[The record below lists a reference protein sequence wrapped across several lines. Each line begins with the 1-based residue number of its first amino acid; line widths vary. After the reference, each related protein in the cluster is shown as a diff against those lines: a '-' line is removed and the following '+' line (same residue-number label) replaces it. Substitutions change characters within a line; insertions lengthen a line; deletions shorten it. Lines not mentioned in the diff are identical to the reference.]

1 MLAISLPEE
10 NGTNLCSMIK
20 LKGLYDEEQDF
31 INRKHH
37 SRFGGGVVQ
46 YMYDHGIGRVPYFEI
61 QLRYKTDENYFI
73 KEIIYFLDDE
83 GCYGSL
89 DYKAMDDKFRQ
100 CFCDYFTAH
109 GYPLDGEK
117 IDTEERIMQFV
128 NALRADGFDVDRYFE
143 DVQI

>member
-1 MLAISLPEE
+1 
-10 NGTNLCSMIK
+10 MIK
-20 LKGLYDEEQDF
+20 LKGCYYFEQDF

-73 KEIIYFLDDE
+73 KEIIYFLNDE
-83 GCYGSL
+83 YGDWCL
-89 DYKAMDDKFRQ
+89 DWKAMDDKFWQ
-100 CFCDYFTAH
+100 CFHDYFTAH

>member
-61 QLRYKTDENYFI
+61 QLRYKTDENDFI
-73 KEIIYFLDDE
+73 KEIIYFLNDE
-83 GCYGSL
+83 YGDWCL
-89 DYKAMDDKFRQ
+89 DWKAIIVYPFVW
-100 CFCDYFTAH
+100 TAK
-109 GYPLDGEK
+109 LV
-117 IDTEERIMQFV
+117 I
-128 NALRADGFDVDRYFE
+128 
-143 DVQI
+143 

>member
-1 MLAISLPEE
+1 
-10 NGTNLCSMIK
+10 MIK
-20 LKGLYDEEQDF
+20 LKGYYEFVQDF

-37 SRFGGGVVQ
+37 SRLGGGVIK
-46 YMYDHGIGRVPYFEI
+46 YMHDHGIGWVPGFDI
-61 QLRYKTDENYFI
+61 QLYCKTDENYFI
-73 KEIIYFLDDE
+73 KEIIYFLDD
-83 GCYGSL
+83 GCYGSR
-89 DYKAMDDKFRQ
+89 DWKAVDDKFGQ
-100 CFCDYFTAH
+100 CFHDYFTAH